1 MVSFLIV
8 STDQA
13 KRDSYISNYTNKLTI
28 APVDITYVQRNKEE
42 KRKSLG
48 VEDIKL
54 MQKKLFL
61 KPIQSLTKAIVIEEA
76 QLLTTEAQNAL
87 LKILE
92 EPPAHT
98 IILLSSESQETLLP
112 TILSR
117 CQIVEL
123 QKEATKFSEKETEDY
138 QIFLETLPQLS
149 IGERLKKAEQ
159 LAKEKDQAIT
169 WIANIILV
177 LREQLLQN
185 YTQKPQPMTEKLTT
199 LKHFQLLHT
208 LLKTTNVN
216 PRFAIENTLLS
227 LK

>member
-138 QIFLETLPQLS
+138 QIFLETLPQL
-149 IGERLKKAEQ
+149 
-159 LAKEKDQAIT
+159 
-169 WIANIILV
+169 
-177 LREQLLQN
+177 
-185 YTQKPQPMTEKLTT
+185 
-199 LKHFQLLHT
+199 
-208 LLKTTNVN
+208 
-216 PRFAIENTLLS
+216 
-227 LK
+227 